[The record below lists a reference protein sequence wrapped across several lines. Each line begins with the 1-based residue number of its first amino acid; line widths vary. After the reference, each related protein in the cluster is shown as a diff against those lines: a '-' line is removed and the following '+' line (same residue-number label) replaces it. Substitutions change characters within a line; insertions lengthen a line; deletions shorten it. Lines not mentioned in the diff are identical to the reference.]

1 MMTDAP
7 QDRAQ
12 NGSVIRSPV
21 DFAGGL
27 FLMGIAAVGYAG
39 AFTLPFGQLS
49 GIGSGLLPKVVAV
62 LVAAF
67 GALLLL
73 QSFVIAGDRL
83 ERWAIR
89 GPIMVLGA
97 VAVFAF
103 TVRSLG
109 LVVAG
114 PLCFIVSA
122 LADRD
127 TRPVEAV
134 VSAVIATLA
143 CGFLFKDLLNLPIPF
158 DPMSILG
165 PLHAPYDALKSAAKA
180 LVMGSH

>member
-1 MMTDAP
+1 MTEAP
-7 QDRAQ
+7 PDSAQ
-12 NGSVIRSPV
+12 KSSAVRSPL

-27 FLMGIAAVGYAG
+27 FLIAIAAVGYAG

-49 GIGSGLLPKVVAV
+49 GIGSGLLPKVVAA

-67 GALLLL
+67 GVAL
-73 QSFVIAGDRL
+73 VIQGLTLGGDRL
-83 ERWAIR
+83 ERWAVR
-89 GPIMVLGA
+89 GPLLVLAA
-97 VAVFAF
+97 VLVFAF
-103 TVRSLG
+103 TIRLLG

-114 PLCFIVSA
+114 PLCFLVSA

-127 TRPVEAV
+127 TRPVEV
-134 VSAVIATLA
+134 VISATVATLA

-165 PLHAPYDALKSAAKA
+165 PLHAPYDALKAAIKG
-180 LVMGSH
+180 LVTGGR

>member
-1 MMTDAP
+1 MTDAP
-7 QDRAQ
+7 SDRAQ
-12 NGSVIRSPV
+12 KRSVIRSPI

-27 FLMGIAAVGYAG
+27 FLIAIAALGYAG

-67 GALLLL
+67 GAVMLL
-73 QSFVIAGDRL
+73 QGLAARGEGLDR
-83 ERWAIR
+83 WGIR

-97 VAVFAF
+97 VLAFAF
-103 TVRSLG
+103 AIRPLG
-109 LVVAG
+109 LVIAG
-114 PLCFIVSA
+114 PLSFIIAA

-127 TRPVEAV
+127 TRPVEVV
-134 VSAVIATLA
+134 VSAILATLA

-158 DPMSILG
+158 DPMNVLG
-165 PLHAPYDALKSAAKA
+165 PLHGPYDALKAALKG
-180 LVMGSH
+180 LVMGPR

>member
-1 MMTDAP
+1 MTEAP
-7 QDRAQ
+7 SDRAQ
-12 NGSVIRSPV
+12 SNSPIRSPV

-27 FLMGIAAVGYAG
+27 FLIAIAAIGYLG

-67 GALLLL
+67 GVALLL
-73 QSFVIAGDRL
+73 QSLVASSDRL
-83 ERWAIR
+83 EAWAVR
-89 GPIMVLGA
+89 GSIMVLGS
-97 VAVFAF
+97 VLVFAF
-103 TVRSLG
+103 TIRTFG

-114 PLCFIVSA
+114 PLCFIVAA

-127 TRPVEAV
+127 TRPVEVV
-134 VSAVIATLA
+134 VSAIVATIA
-143 CGFLFKDLLNLPIPF
+143 CGFLFKEVVNLPIPF

-165 PLHAPYDALKSAAKA
+165 PLHAPYEALKAAIKS
-180 LVMGSH
+180 LVMGH

>member
-1 MMTDAP
+1 MTEAP
-7 QDRAQ
+7 SDRAQ
-12 NGSVIRSPV
+12 SSSPIRSPV

-27 FLMGIAAVGYAG
+27 FLIAIAAIGYLG

-67 GALLLL
+67 GVALLL
-73 QSFVIAGDRL
+73 QSFVASSDRL
-83 ERWAIR
+83 EAWAVR
-89 GPIMVLGA
+89 GSIMVLGS
-97 VAVFAF
+97 VLVFAF
-103 TVRSLG
+103 TIRTFG

-114 PLCFIVSA
+114 PLCFIVAA

-127 TRPVEAV
+127 TRPVEVV
-134 VSAVIATLA
+134 VSAIVATIA
-143 CGFLFKDLLNLPIPF
+143 CGFLFKEVVSLPIPF

-165 PLHAPYDALKSAAKA
+165 PLHAPYEALRAAIKG
-180 LVMGSH
+180 LVMGH